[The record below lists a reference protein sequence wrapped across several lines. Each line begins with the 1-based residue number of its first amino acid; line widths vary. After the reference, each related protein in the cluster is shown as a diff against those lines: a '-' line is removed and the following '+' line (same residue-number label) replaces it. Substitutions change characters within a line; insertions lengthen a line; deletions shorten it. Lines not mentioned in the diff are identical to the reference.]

1 MNKKTGFFIDPDDF
15 LKDFTKIVD
24 TAIPELAGKGLFA
37 AGKSLIHDAI
47 NLPPQAPF
55 LKGDL
60 RGSRIV
66 EKAKKSRKDVSTKA
80 GFNINYAARQH
91 EAEPGEFNYTRTG
104 AKNPGP
110 KFLESKMVSK
120 KDKYMHIVAETIK
133 AGGKSW

>member
-24 TAIPELAGKGLFA
+24 SAIPELAGKGLFA
-37 AGKSLIHDAI
+37 AGISLIHDAKT
-47 NLPPQAPF
+47 LPPQAPF

-60 RGSRIV
+60 WGHGIV
-66 EKAKKSRKDVSTKA
+66 EKAKKARKDVSVKV
-80 GFNINYAARQH
+80 GFNKSYAARQH

-110 KFLESKMVSK
+110 KFLESKMVTK
-120 KDKYMHIVAETIK
+120 KNKYMYIVAETIK
-133 AGGKSW
+133 AGGK

>member
-15 LKDFTKIVD
+15 LKKFDEITGRVVID
-24 TAIPELAGKGLFA
+24 SAGKGLFVA
-37 AGKSLIHDAI
+37 AKEMIHDAI
-47 NLPPQAPF
+47 TLPPQAPF
-55 LKGDL
+55 KKGDL
-60 RGSRIV
+60 RGSGTV
-66 EKAKKSRKDVSTKA
+66 EKAKKARKNISIKA
-80 GFNINYAARQH
+80 GFNIEYAARQH

-133 AGGKSW
+133 AGGK

>member
-15 LKDFTKIVD
+15 LKDFDKI
-24 TAIPELAGKGLFA
+24 TENIIPELAGKGLVVA
-37 AGKSLIHDAI
+37 ANEMIHDSI
-47 NLPPQAPF
+47 TLPPQAPF
-55 LKGDL
+55 KKGDL
-60 RGSRIV
+60 RGSGTV
-66 EKAKKSRKDVSTKA
+66 EKAKKARKDISIKA

-133 AGGKSW
+133 AGGK